1 MRKRFTLFLASLL
14 LGVGT
19 MWAQT
24 ETMEKG
30 PALSAAELNA
40 LSEATDVVIQNV
52 SGTNKWY
59 LAGDKNVQSYEKNSE
74 AWLVVEPVLE
84 DGQAT
89 ETFYLKKKY
98 PSNGQGEGYLQKAA
112 SIESNV
118 TIGAKSTAQLFSA
131 SATTVSEGNLTAAA
145 AGDEKYIRFLLS
157 GTENRINCNATGST
171 PYYCG
176 NNKNGGYTIQNVY
189 TISEKLVDITI
200 SEVNSIIADAW
211 TTSTWTTLENVP
223 EDAVAAVQGNGGDY
237 ESLTSEALKGFS
249 QTVQVPE
256 GGNLSVAFVYGGG
269 NNRLD
274 IAGVDWL
281 DANGN
286 VAYSDYHYG
295 YSGGNKVNNIYT
307 AYNVAAGIYTMRYW
321 VVFGPEANT
330 SNGNIKIAS
339 WNIDTN
345 KTYRFKNKLSGL
357 YMEVASFTQSS
368 GEGALQLK
376 NKSLNAGQLFTFG
389 KGGEYTNAQYNLSSK
404 KDGTTY
410 FVNAASWNFYAGEES
425 TTPFTVNVVNIESEV
440 VYSLYQSTA
449 MAGYAGNETTSATDG
464 TKIYCNKG
472 SLTGCTTWVLE
483 DVDKAEFETALA
495 ALLAE
500 ANALAG
506 YAVLEGT
513 EELTALNE
521 AIAAANDLGATP
533 ELDALVSVV
542 NNLQIVVP
550 EAAEYVRQN
559 DISYITALTYTENSN
574 HPVLVNNARSNWGVA
589 DNATALSTLAKLGLA
604 KSETDTKQQFAFI
617 TPDGGENYYLY
628 SVHAQRYLKSD
639 NTFCTQGEP
648 VAFADASAQGANR
661 VQVRFRDVASK
672 YFNVGGS
679 NQMTID
685 WWGTID
691 AGNACEIV
699 QYNALEFDLDY
710 ALKVFNEGA
719 EVTIR
724 YMHEG
729 TQVLS
734 QNELLFVGDTKTIP
748 CEWDYTTIESI
759 TVDGDSVDAPAEG
772 NDWTFTID
780 AAGPKEVKVNLVY
793 NTPFSL
799 TVENDTTW
807 HMLKIRPSSG
817 KWVKM
822 ADEAPYP
829 NNTERPT
836 DDKGLW
842 AFTGNPVNGIQVLN
856 KAVGKGKTLSFD
868 ATDNKSNIYMKEETT
883 TWTLGKGNGGF
894 TLRYGAEGNKY
905 AHDMNSKLQFWD
917 SSSAPN
923 DAGSALVAVSPLTIK
938 YMLGGVEQEDLRVEA
953 TDYAYGTEVTIANPY
968 ANKYIAIE
976 GIETT
981 GSQPKLEDDKWSVTV
996 TKETELTVTLVE
1008 DLPFKVSTNYD
1019 VVWHYMQMNSNSWK
1033 YVKSNHGNNT
1043 TSTTNTAQLDDA
1055 ALWAFVGDALNGFKI
1070 LNKAVNADSVLYVAN
1085 TNDGTAAYMSNE
1097 AEMKWTIEKGNGG
1110 FVIRQGEAEC
1120 LNDYAGGGVM
1130 KIWNAAGSPNGAG
1143 SAFQAIE
1150 YGLRDLSELANPM
1163 SIGIYTLQAE
1173 RSPLLYSTTKGMTT
1187 KLSSG
1192 LVDGVAAD
1200 EKDVNQ
1206 QFLFLRTPNVPE
1218 GYFYLYSVGAKM
1230 FVDADLNFTDFP
1242 TPVLSLEP
1250 YAGTNSTVYP
1260 WWVKI
1265 ADKYV
1270 IPGNGGTDGNKIHHT
1285 EGGDDDDGKR
1295 YRIVKVGT
1303 YTDYSVLTA
1312 IEQAEDMIK
1321 QVSELSNEKVYT
1333 VSTYDRG
1340 YWYYNTAADSALWS
1354 TAKAGVEEVS
1364 SSNANVQFAFL
1375 TVNGHTYIY
1384 SIGAQKFVVKKNG
1397 YTTYSDEPTQS
1408 IELLAANGSRFYPF
1422 VAAFVNGES
1431 KHHIGISNSYEP
1443 PVISFY
1449 NDLGDDGNK
1458 IKIRE
1463 VTAGYMAEGAED
1475 LLAAA
1480 VAKIEN
1486 YLVTQ
1491 VLKPE
1496 LLALINRA
1504 NELLGLGY
1512 LDAEDTEALT
1522 NAKTT
1527 AQGVYDNDAATSG
1540 QLTEQVELLTEA
1552 ITAVTYVREVEDF
1565 KNAYVYTF
1573 VTLRG
1578 WVGADAN
1585 SANLIGTVN
1594 PKVDPAPT
1602 PSDDNT
1608 MFQWAVYKS
1617 ENEHYYLYN
1626 IGKGK
1631 FMGLPNGE
1639 TIPFAATPQGM
1650 DLTFKRH
1657 NNANEKWADYPIMFS
1672 PDNRGAVSQNG
1683 NAGLFYWSGGWNTT
1697 NDDGSNHQVTIVGK
1711 LDPETLTTIAEAV
1724 NRYEA
1729 IQALETAIAAAQ
1741 AKVNEMSDAIGYYS
1755 SSIDN
1760 VDTKLEAIVAF
1771 KEGITESTTVPEI
1784 EEQTVAAEEIAA
1796 SFSLNLPEAGKYY
1809 RFSYD
1814 YGDAGVKY
1822 VQAVASGVQDK
1833 ENSMLMTDEQGA
1845 ASIFYYDG
1853 SKLLSYSAGR
1863 YVHDEG
1869 SKRGLQT
1876 VGTTAGAASFTA
1888 GSVAGKL
1895 YITVGHSL
1903 HAHISGSGDEA
1914 IYFVDHC
1921 DSPHAPE
1928 HNFTVEEVTTLPV
1941 TVTAVGYATFYAP
1954 VGVRLPVGVTAHTVT
1969 VNGNVA
1975 ELSEAV
1981 TEVPAENGVIL
1992 QGEEG
1997 SYELTIIDEDL
2008 ADLDN
2013 ALAGTVE
2020 RTLVTKDE
2028 GDAYYILAV
2037 KEGVAGMY
2045 NPING
2050 DTKTEFYNASHKA
2063 YLHLRSAQQSVGFRF
2078 GRGTTSIETSTS
2090 DAQVPL
2096 VIYDIMGRRVEKMEK
2111 GIYIVNGKK
2120 VIR

>member
-1 MRKRFTLFLASLL
+1 MKKRFTMLLASLL
-14 LGVGT
+14 LVVGT
-19 MWAQT
+19 AWAQT

-98 PSNGQGEGYLQKAA
+98 PSDGQGEGYLQKAA

-131 SATTVSEGNLTAAA
+131 SATTISEDNLTAAA

-339 WNIDTN
+339 WNIDTD
-345 KTYRFKNKLSGL
+345 KTYRLKSKTSGL
-357 YMEVASFTQSS
+357 YLEIADFEQTS
-368 GEGALQLK
+368 GEGAVQLK
-376 NKSLNAGQLFTFG
+376 NKALHAGQLFAFG
-389 KGGEYTNAQYNLSSK
+389 KGDGYVDGQYNLSSVK
-404 KDGTTY
+404 EATTY
-410 FVNAASWNFYAGEES
+410 YVNAESWNFYAGTES
-425 TTPFTVNVVNIESEV
+425 TTPFTIAIVAGESDV

-449 MAGYAGNETTSATDG
+449 AYKGYAGNINGNLTDG
-464 TKIYCNKG
+464 AYVYNNQNALNG
-472 SLTGCTTWVLE
+472 STTWVLE
-483 DVDKAEFETALA
+483 EVDKAEFETALA
-495 ALLAE
+495 DLLAE

-550 EAAEYVRQN
+550 EAAEYIQQN

-574 HPVLVNNARSNWGVA
+574 HPVLVNNTRSNWGVA

-617 TPDGGENYYLY
+617 TPDGGKNYYLY

-672 YFNVGGS
+672 YFNVGGD

-685 WWGTID
+685 WWSDID

-759 TVDGDSVDAPAEG
+759 TVDGVPVDAPAEG

-817 KWVKM
+817 KWVKR
-822 ADEAPYP
+822 ADTAPYP
-829 NNTERPT
+829 DNTERPT
-836 DDKGLW
+836 DDNGLW

-856 KAVGKGKTLSFD
+856 KAAGEGYTLSY
-868 ATDNKSNIYMKEETT
+868 DNTNNGAAVYMKEETT
-883 TWTLGKGNGGF
+883 TWTLEEAAKGF
-894 TLRYGAEGNKY
+894 LLRHGTTGNKY
-905 AHDMNSKLQFWD
+905 VHDYGDNLKFWD
-917 SSSAPN
+917 SSSAPT
-923 DAGSALVAVSPLTIK
+923 DEGSALVAVSPLTIK

-968 ANKYIAIE
+968 ANKYIAIG

-1019 VVWHYMQMNSNSWK
+1019 VVWHYMQMNSNGWK

-1043 TSTTNTAQLDDA
+1043 TSTTNTAELDDA
-1055 ALWAFVGDALNGFKI
+1055 SLWAFVGDALNGFKI
-1070 LNKAVNADSVLYVAN
+1070 LNKAVSADSVLYVAS
-1085 TNDGTAAYMSNE
+1085 TDDGTAAYMSNE

-1173 RSPLLYSTTKGMTT
+1173 RSPLLYSTTEGMTT

-1206 QFLFLRTPNVPE
+1206 HFLFLRTGNTPE

-1230 FVDADLNFTDFP
+1230 FVDENLNITDFP
-1242 TPVLSLEP
+1242 TPVLSFEP

-1265 ADKYV
+1265 AD
-1270 IPGNGGTDGNKIHHT
+1270 
-1285 EGGDDDDGKR
+1285 
-1295 YRIVKVGT
+1295 
-1303 YTDYSVLTA
+1303 
-1312 IEQAEDMIK
+1312 
-1321 QVSELSNEKVYT
+1321 
-1333 VSTYDRG
+1333 
-1340 YWYYNTAADSALWS
+1340 
-1354 TAKAGVEEVS
+1354 
-1364 SSNANVQFAFL
+1364 
-1375 TVNGHTYIY
+1375 
-1384 SIGAQKFVVKKNG
+1384 
-1397 YTTYSDEPTQS
+1397 
-1408 IELLAANGSRFYPF
+1408 
-1422 VAAFVNGES
+1422 
-1431 KHHIGISNSYEP
+1431 
-1443 PVISFY
+1443 
-1449 NDLGDDGNK
+1449 
-1458 IKIRE
+1458 
-1463 VTAGYMAEGAED
+1463 
-1475 LLAAA
+1475 
-1480 VAKIEN
+1480 
-1486 YLVTQ
+1486 
-1491 VLKPE
+1491 
-1496 LLALINRA
+1496 
-1504 NELLGLGY
+1504 
-1512 LDAEDTEALT
+1512 
-1522 NAKTT
+1522 
-1527 AQGVYDNDAATSG
+1527 
-1540 QLTEQVELLTEA
+1540 
-1552 ITAVTYVREVEDF
+1552 
-1565 KNAYVYTF
+1565 
-1573 VTLRG
+1573 
-1578 WVGADAN
+1578 
-1585 SANLIGTVN
+1585 
-1594 PKVDPAPT
+1594 
-1602 PSDDNT
+1602 
-1608 MFQWAVYKS
+1608 
-1617 ENEHYYLYN
+1617 
-1626 IGKGK
+1626 
-1631 FMGLPNGE
+1631 
-1639 TIPFAATPQGM
+1639 
-1650 DLTFKRH
+1650 
-1657 NNANEKWADYPIMFS
+1657 
-1672 PDNRGAVSQNG
+1672 
-1683 NAGLFYWSGGWNTT
+1683 
-1697 NDDGSNHQVTIVGK
+1697 
-1711 LDPETLTTIAEAV
+1711 
-1724 NRYEA
+1724 
-1729 IQALETAIAAAQ
+1729 
-1741 AKVNEMSDAIGYYS
+1741 
-1755 SSIDN
+1755 
-1760 VDTKLEAIVAF
+1760 
-1771 KEGITESTTVPEI
+1771 
-1784 EEQTVAAEEIAA
+1784 
-1796 SFSLNLPEAGKYY
+1796 
-1809 RFSYD
+1809 
-1814 YGDAGVKY
+1814 
-1822 VQAVASGVQDK
+1822 
-1833 ENSMLMTDEQGA
+1833 
-1845 ASIFYYDG
+1845 
-1853 SKLLSYSAGR
+1853 
-1863 YVHDEG
+1863 
-1869 SKRGLQT
+1869 
-1876 VGTTAGAASFTA
+1876 
-1888 GSVAGKL
+1888 
-1895 YITVGHSL
+1895 
-1903 HAHISGSGDEA
+1903 
-1914 IYFVDHC
+1914 
-1921 DSPHAPE
+1921 
-1928 HNFTVEEVTTLPV
+1928 
-1941 TVTAVGYATFYAP
+1941 
-1954 VGVRLPVGVTAHTVT
+1954 
-1969 VNGNVA
+1969 
-1975 ELSEAV
+1975 
-1981 TEVPAENGVIL
+1981 
-1992 QGEEG
+1992 
-1997 SYELTIIDEDL
+1997 
-2008 ADLDN
+2008 
-2013 ALAGTVE
+2013 
-2020 RTLVTKDE
+2020 
-2028 GDAYYILAV
+2028 
-2037 KEGVAGMY
+2037 
-2045 NPING
+2045 
-2050 DTKTEFYNASHKA
+2050 
-2063 YLHLRSAQQSVGFRF
+2063 
-2078 GRGTTSIETSTS
+2078 
-2090 DAQVPL
+2090 
-2096 VIYDIMGRRVEKMEK
+2096 
-2111 GIYIVNGKK
+2111 
-2120 VIR
+2120 

>member
-1 MRKRFTLFLASLL
+1 MKKKFTMLLASLL
-14 LGVGT
+14 LVVGT
-19 MWAQT
+19 AWADSLGEGVYT
-24 ETMEKG
+24 IVNKAHSRAISENSSNNKLL
-30 PALSAAELNA
+30 PATQDANDYKQLWLLSA
-40 LSEATDVVIQNV
+40 
-52 SGTNKWY
+52 
-59 LAGDKNVQSYEKNSE
+59 
-74 AWLVVEPVLE
+74 
-84 DGQAT
+84 
-89 ETFYLKKKY
+89 
-98 PSNGQGEGYLQKAA
+98 GE
-112 SIESNV
+112 
-118 TIGAKSTAQLFSA
+118 
-131 SATTVSEGNLTAAA
+131 
-145 AGDEKYIRFLLS
+145 
-157 GTENRINCNATGST
+157 
-171 PYYCG
+171 
-176 NNKNGGYTIQNVY
+176 NGGYTLRNAVSGRYMKVVEGQNQHWVTSDSGTELY
-189 TISEKLVDITI
+189 IAEQTAATGDAPAYYYISMNETPTVETGYEPCAHDNNWGNIVGWTHTADASQWAFTQTEIAMSVLVD
-200 SEVNSIIADAW
+200 NLLAADVA
-211 TTSTWTTLENVP
+211 LAEELDDN
-223 EDAVAAVQGNGGDY
+223 AVLNGSDEY
-237 ESLTSEALKGFS
+237 FSLTNAVTLANAALES
-249 QTVQVPE
+249 D
-256 GGNLSVAFVYGGG
+256 NLNGA
-269 NNRLD
+269 
-274 IAGVDWL
+274 L
-281 DANGN
+281 DAML
-286 VAYSDYHYG
+286 VLKPAVS
-295 YSGGNKVNNIYT
+295 
-307 AYNVAAGIYTMRYW
+307 AAQ
-321 VVFGPEANT
+321 
-330 SNGNIKIAS
+330 
-339 WNIDTN
+339 
-345 KTYRFKNKLSGL
+345 L
-357 YMEVASFTQSS
+357 YIQ
-368 GEGALQLK
+368 
-376 NKSLNAGQLFTFG
+376 
-389 KGGEYTNAQYNLSSK
+389 
-404 KDGTTY
+404 
-410 FVNAASWNFYAGEES
+410 
-425 TTPFTVNVVNIESEV
+425 
-440 VYSLYQSTA
+440 
-449 MAGYAGNETTSATDG
+449 
-464 TKIYCNKG
+464 
-472 SLTGCTTWVLE
+472 
-483 DVDKAEFETALA
+483 
-495 ALLAE
+495 
-500 ANALAG
+500 
-506 YAVLEGT
+506 
-513 EELTALNE
+513 
-521 AIAAANDLGATP
+521 
-533 ELDALVSVV
+533 
-542 NNLQIVVP
+542 
-550 EAAEYVRQN
+550 QN

-617 TPDGGENYYLY
+617 TPDGGKNYYLY

-661 VQVRFRDVASK
+661 VQVRFRDVAYK

-685 WWGTID
+685 WWSTID

-699 QYNALEFDLDY
+699 QYNTLEFDLDY
-710 ALKVFNEGA
+710 ALKVFNKGA
-719 EVTIR
+719 EVAIS

-734 QNELLFVGDTKTIP
+734 RNELLFVGDTKTIP

-759 TVDGDSVDAPAEG
+759 TVDGVPVDPPAEG

-822 ADEAPYP
+822 ADTAPYP
-829 NNTERPT
+829 DNTERPT

-842 AFTGNPVNGIQVLN
+842 AFTGDPINGIQVLN
-856 KAVGKGKTLSFD
+856 KAAGEGYTLSY
-868 ATDNKSNIYMKEETT
+868 DNTNNGAAVYMKEETT
-883 TWTLGKGNGGF
+883 TWTLEEAAKGF
-894 TLRYGAEGNKY
+894 LLRHGTTGNTYVHDYGNNLK
-905 AHDMNSKLQFWD
+905 FWD
-917 SSSAPN
+917 SSSAPT
-923 DAGSALVAVSPLTIK
+923 DEGSALVAVSPLTIK

-968 ANKYIAIE
+968 ANKYIAIG

-981 GSQPKLEDDKWSVTV
+981 GSQPELEDDKWSVTV

-1019 VVWHYMQMNSNSWK
+1019 VVWHYMQMNSNGWK
-1033 YVKSNHGNNT
+1033 YVKSNHGNST
-1043 TSTTNTAQLDDA
+1043 TSTTNTAELDDA
-1055 ALWAFVGDALNGFKI
+1055 SLWAFVGDALNGFKI
-1070 LNKAVNADSVLYVAN
+1070 LNKAVSADSVLYVAS
-1085 TNDGTAAYMSNE
+1085 TDDGTAAYMSNE

-1110 FVIRQGEAEC
+1110 FVIRQGAAEC
-1120 LNDYAGGGVM
+1120 LNDYASGGVM

-1173 RSPLLYSTTKGMTT
+1173 RSPLLYSTTEGMTT

-1206 QFLFLRTPNVPE
+1206 HFLFLRTPNVPE

-1230 FVDADLNFTDFP
+1230 FVDENLNITDFP

-1270 IPGNGGTDGNKIHHT
+1270 IPGHSGTDGNKIHHT

-1303 YTDYSVLTA
+1303 YTDYSVLAA

-1340 YWYYNTAADSALWS
+1340 YWYYNTEADSALWS

-1364 SSNANVQFAFL
+1364 SSDANVQFAFL
-1375 TVNGHTYIY
+1375 TVSGYTYIY

-1397 YTTYSDEPTQS
+1397 YTTYSDEPTQP
-1408 IELLAANGSRFYPF
+1408 IELLDAQGTKFYPF
-1422 VAAFVNGES
+1422 VAAFVNGEN
-1431 KHHIGISNSYEP
+1431 KYHIGISNNYAP
-1443 PVISFY
+1443 PVITFY
-1449 NDLGDDGNK
+1449 NDLNDGGNK
-1458 IKIRE
+1458 IKLRE

-1480 VAKIEN
+1480 VAKIED

-1512 LDAEDTEALT
+1512 LDAEDTGALT

-1585 SANLIGTVN
+1585 SDYLIGTVK

-1639 TIPFAATPQGM
+1639 PIPFAATPQGM

-1657 NNANEKWADYPIMFS
+1657 NNANERWADYPIMFS
-1672 PDNRGAVSQNG
+1672 PDNSGAVSQNG

-1729 IQALETAIAAAQ
+1729 IQALETAIVAAQ
-1741 AKVNEMSDAIGYYS
+1741 AKVDEMSDAIGYYS

-1796 SFSLNLPEAGKYY
+1796 SFSLNLPEAGKFY

-1822 VQAVASGVQDK
+1822 VQAVASNASSKANG
-1833 ENSMLMTDEQGA
+1833 MLMSAEQGV

-1853 SKLLSYSAGR
+1853 GEDSESIDDDKLLSYSTGQ
-1863 YVHDEG
+1863 YVRETG
-1869 SKRGLQT
+1869 NTRGLQA
-1876 VGTTAGAASFTA
+1876 VGSAAGAASFAAST
-1888 GSVAGKL
+1888 VAGKL
-1895 YITVGHSL
+1895 YIYAGDSF
-1903 HAHISGSGDEA
+1903 HANKSGDV
-1914 IYFVDHC
+1914 YFVDHC
-1921 DSPHAPE
+1921 GSGHNPE
-1928 HNFTVEEVTTLPV
+1928 HNFTVEEVTELPV
-1941 TVTAVGYATFYAP
+1941 TVSAVGYATFYTP
-1954 VGVRLPVGVTAHTVT
+1954 VAVTIPGTVTAYVI
-1969 VNGNVA
+1969 
-1975 ELSEAV
+1975 SETATNSV
-1981 TEVPAENGVIL
+1981 VLKEVRGVVPAGTGLIL
-1992 QGEEG
+1992 EGEEG
-1997 SYELTIIDEDL
+1997 VHTFAIATEGIPAEFDKGLLQGSTAKTYVTAVANTTYYVLAKPAGAADAGLYKAKLDKNEGAAFLNGANKVYLPVEVAAQAAPAMFSFRRGEGTTGIGELESTANGQQPTAVYDL
-2008 ADLDN
+2008 A
-2013 ALAGTVE
+2013 
-2020 RTLVTKDE
+2020 
-2028 GDAYYILAV
+2028 
-2037 KEGVAGMY
+2037 
-2045 NPING
+2045 
-2050 DTKTEFYNASHKA
+2050 
-2063 YLHLRSAQQSVGFRF
+2063 
-2078 GRGTTSIETSTS
+2078 
-2090 DAQVPL
+2090 
-2096 VIYDIMGRRVEKMEK
+2096 GRRVLNPAK
-2111 GIYIVNGKK
+2111 GMYIVNGKK
-2120 VIR
+2120 VVIK

>member
-1 MRKRFTLFLASLL
+1 MKKRFTMLLASLL
-14 LGVGT
+14 LVVGT
-19 MWAQT
+19 AWAQT

-98 PSNGQGEGYLQKAA
+98 PSDGQGEGYLQKAA

-131 SATTVSEGNLTAAA
+131 SATTISEDNLTAAA

-339 WNIDTN
+339 WNIDTD
-345 KTYRFKNKLSGL
+345 KTYRLKSKTSGL
-357 YMEVASFTQSS
+357 YLEIADFEQTS
-368 GEGALQLK
+368 GEGAVQLK
-376 NKSLNAGQLFTFG
+376 NKALHAGQLFAFG
-389 KGGEYTNAQYNLSSK
+389 KGDGYVDGQYNLSSVK
-404 KDGTTY
+404 EATTY
-410 FVNAASWNFYAGEES
+410 YVNAASWNFYAGTES
-425 TTPFTVNVVNIESEV
+425 TTPFTIAIVAGESDV

-449 MAGYAGNETTSATDG
+449 AYKGYAGNINGNLTDG
-464 TKIYCNKG
+464 AYVYNNQNALNG
-472 SLTGCTTWVLE
+472 STTWVLE
-483 DVDKAEFETALA
+483 EVDKAEFETALA
-495 ALLAE
+495 DLLAE

-550 EAAEYVRQN
+550 EAAEYIQQN

-589 DNATALSTLAKLGLA
+589 DNATALRTLAQLGLA

-617 TPDGGENYYLY
+617 TPDGGKNYYLY

-685 WWGTID
+685 GWSDID

-729 TQVLS
+729 TLVLS
-734 QNELLFVGDTKTIP
+734 RNELLFVGDTKTIP

-759 TVDGDSVDAPAEG
+759 TVDGVSVDAPAEG

-793 NTPFSL
+793 NTPFAL

-817 KWVKM
+817 KWVKR
-822 ADEAPYP
+822 ADTAPYP
-829 NNTERPT
+829 DNTERPT
-836 DDKGLW
+836 DDNGLW

-856 KAVGKGKTLSFD
+856 KAAGEGYTLSY
-868 ATDNKSNIYMKEETT
+868 DNTNNGAAVYMKEETT
-883 TWTLGKGNGGF
+883 TWTLEEAAKGF
-894 TLRYGAEGNKY
+894 LLRHGTTGNKY
-905 AHDMNSKLQFWD
+905 VHDYGDNLKFWD
-917 SSSAPN
+917 SSSAPT
-923 DAGSALVAVSPLTIK
+923 DEGSALVVVSPLTIK

-968 ANKYIAIE
+968 ANKYIAIG

-1019 VVWHYMQMNSNSWK
+1019 VVWHYMQMNSNGWK

-1043 TSTTNTAQLDDA
+1043 TSTTNTAELDDA
-1055 ALWAFVGDALNGFKI
+1055 SLWAFVGDALNGFKI
-1070 LNKAVNADSVLYVAN
+1070 LNKAVSADSVLYVAS
-1085 TNDGTAAYMSNE
+1085 TDDGTAAYMSNE

-1173 RSPLLYSTTKGMTT
+1173 RSPLLYSTTEGMTT

-1206 QFLFLRTPNVPE
+1206 HFLFLRTGNTPE

-1270 IPGNGGTDGNKIHHT
+1270 IPGNGGTDGNKIYHT

-1340 YWYYNTAADSALWS
+1340 YWYYNTEADSALWS

-1364 SSNANVQFAFL
+1364 SSDANVQFAFL
-1375 TVNGHTYIY
+1375 TVSGHTYIY

-1397 YTTYSDEPTQS
+1397 YTTYSDEPTQP
-1408 IELLAANGSRFYPF
+1408 IELLDAQGTKFYPF
-1422 VAAFVNGES
+1422 VAAFVNGENR
-1431 KHHIGISNSYEP
+1431 HHIGISNSYAP
-1443 PVISFY
+1443 PVITFY
-1449 NDLGDDGNK
+1449 NDLNDGGNK
-1458 IKIRE
+1458 IKLRE
-1463 VTAGYMAEGAED
+1463 VTSGYMAEGAED

-1480 VAKIEN
+1480 VAKIED

-1512 LDAEDTEALT
+1512 LDAEDTGALT

-1573 VTLRG
+1573 VSKRG
-1578 WVGADAN
+1578 WMGAD
-1585 SANLIGTVN
+1585 GTDGVISGTG
-1594 PKVDPAPT
+1594 AA
-1602 PSDDNT
+1602 DNT
-1608 MFQWAVYKS
+1608 NYQWAVYKS
-1617 ENEHYYLYN
+1617 ERGYSYLYN
-1626 IGKGK
+1626 IGKAQ
-1631 FMGLPNGE
+1631 FMGVE
-1639 TIPFAATPQGM
+1639 TRNETQMPFSATPQTTG
-1650 DLTFKRH
+1650 LTFKKS
-1657 NNANEKWADYPIMFS
+1657 AWTDYPIMFS
-1672 PDNRGAVSQNG
+1672 MDNQFVVNNNKVGQMIC
-1683 NAGLFYWSGGWNTT
+1683 WTGGWN
-1697 NDDGSNHQVTIVGK
+1697 NLEDDGSNHQVAIVGA
-1711 LDPETLTTIAEAV
+1711 LAEETLTTIAEAV

-1741 AKVNEMSDAIGYYS
+1741 AKVDEMSDAIGYYS

-1796 SFSLNLPEAGKYY
+1796 SFSLNLPEAGKFY

-1822 VQAVASGVQDK
+1822 VQAVASGVANK
-1833 ENSMLMTDEQGA
+1833 TNGMVMTEDQGA
-1845 ASIFYYDG
+1845 ASIFYYAD
-1853 SKLLSYSAGR
+1853 SKLLSYSAGQ
-1863 YVHDEG
+1863 YVRDENDY
-1869 SKRGLQT
+1869 RGLQD
-1876 VGTTAGAASFTA
+1876 VDAAAGAASFTA
-1888 GSVAGKL
+1888 STVLGKL
-1895 YITVGHSL
+1895 YIFAGASF
-1903 HAHISGSGDEA
+1903 HANKSNDV
-1914 IYFVDHC
+1914 YFVDHC
-1921 DSPHAPE
+1921 GSGHNPE

-1941 TVTAVGYATFYAP
+1941 AVSAAGYATLYAP
-1954 VGVRLPVGVTAHTVT
+1954 VSLQIPAEGVKVYTAEVTDTYVSLIELE
-1969 VNGNVA
+1969 GNVIPA
-1975 ELSEAV
+1975 NTGVMLEA
-1981 TEVPAENGVIL
+1981 G
-1992 QGEEG
+1992 EG
-1997 SYELTIIDEDL
+1997 SYDFTVV
-2008 ADLDN
+2008 ADAPDGITSDFVGACPKSNMKDGVKTYTLQKPTDGEVGFYRFK
-2013 ALAGTVE
+2013 GT
-2020 RTLVTKDE
+2020 K
-2028 GDAYYILAV
+2028 
-2037 KEGVAGMY
+2037 
-2045 NPING
+2045 PING
-2050 DTKTEFYNASHKA
+2050 FRAWVELPSESNAQA
-2063 YLHLRSAQQSVGFRF
+2063 LRIRF
-2078 GRGTTSIETSTS
+2078 GRGEGTTAIDELEATANGQQPT
-2090 DAQVPL
+2090 AV
-2096 VIYDIMGRRVEKMEK
+2096 YDLAGRRVLNPAK
-2111 GIYIVNGKK
+2111 GMYIVNGKK
-2120 VIR
+2120 VVIK